1 MSEEQKYRLYLY
13 DLGLL
18 IKENALKVK
27 DQTKASEDSERKF
40 LRGILFGYA
49 EVIGLMQQEAQAFG
63 IGLDELRLDDIR
75 PEGDLI

>member
-1 MSEEQKYRLYLY
+1 MSERSKYQLYLY

-27 DQTKASEDSERKF
+27 DKATTSEADDRKF

-49 EVIGLMQQEAQAFG
+49 EVISLMQQEAQAFG
-63 IGLDELRLDDIR
+63 IGLDELRLDDIK

>member
-1 MSEEQKYRLYLY
+1 MSEERKYRLYLY

-27 DQTKASEDSERKF
+27 NKAKASEGEDRSF
-40 LRGILFGYA
+40 HRGILFGYA
-49 EVIGLMQQEAQAFG
+49 EVISLMQQEAEAFG
-63 IGLDELRLDDIR
+63 IGLDEVRLDDIK

>member
-1 MSEEQKYRLYLY
+1 MSEDQKYRLYLQ

-27 DQTKASEDSERKF
+27 DQAKASMDTERKF
-40 LRGILFGYA
+40 LQGILYGYA
-49 EVIGLMQQEAQAFG
+49 RVISLMQQEAEAFG
-63 IGLDELRLDDIR
+63 IGLDELRLDDIK

>member
-1 MSEEQKYRLYLY
+1 MTEEQRYRLYLY

-18 IKENALKVK
+18 IKQNALKVK
-27 DQTKASEDSERKF
+27 AQAKASEESERKF
-40 LRGILFGYA
+40 LRGIVFGYA
-49 EVIGLMQQEAQAFG
+49 EVINLMQQEAEAFG